1 MALLNKK
8 QLLQKDDLQIKKV
21 WLTNEDYVCVR
32 QMTGRERDQF
42 EQSML
47 KPIKDQQGNIVDY
60 ERQLEDFRA
69 KLAACTICDEEGKLL
84 LHFND
89 YLKLSQQMSAKK
101 LEKIVN
107 TSQELNRITDE
118 DKEAMVKNSKGG
130 QNEDSTSD

>member
-21 WLTNEDYVCVR
+21 WVTDEDYVCVR

-130 QNEDSTSD
+130 QNGDSTSD